1 MAYLAPIIASQNQEE
16 YENEEESFQRKKKAS
31 IMITLMSSM
40 IFLGLLYYSGGFGFS
55 SIPTIYIFIIIIGL
69 IRVISISSRS
79 RSRGRSQNYPQR
91 KRSEPLHSEYKPT
104 TIKRNQNYCLECG
117 SKIDRND
124 IDSVSVYF
132 CSHCGNEIKNERV

>member
-40 IFLGLLYYSGGFGFS
+40 IFLGLLYYSGGFGYS
-55 SIPTIYIFIIIIGL
+55 NIPTIYIFIIIIGL
-69 IRVISISSRS
+69 IRVISIASRS

-91 KRSEPLHSEYKPT
+91 RRSEPIPSEYKPT
-104 TIKRNQNYCLECG
+104 EKKTNQKYCLQCG
-117 SKIDRND
+117 NMVDRN
-124 IDSVSVYF
+124 IDSLSMYY
-132 CSHCGNEIKNERV
+132 CSHCGYEIKNDRV